1 MRIVISIF
9 ILLSSLALHAQTDST
24 HTYYNIVGVKEAKGH
39 FVDNV
44 REGDYE
50 YFDKAGHVVQKESYV
65 HGALLY
71 SVYYDTT
78 GKVKSEGGFKN
89 GKFDGRWTF
98 YYEDGTLQK
107 RGNYVDG
114 KLEGVWEFFD
124 MNGYRFSCILYQNDK
139 RIKQVF
145 VAPDNNKPNQ

>member
-1 MRIVISIF
+1 MHIVLATF
-9 ILLSSLALHAQTDST
+9 IIMSVFTVNAQTDST

-50 YFDKAGHVVQKESYV
+50 YFDKEGRLTQKESYV
-65 HGALLY
+65 HGVLLY
-71 SVYYDTT
+71 SVYYAD
-78 GKVKSEGGFKN
+78 GKPRSDGGFKN

-107 RGNYVDG
+107 RGNYSDG

-124 MNGYRFSCILYQNDK
+124 TNGYRFSCILYKNDEK
-139 RIKQVF
+139 IKQVF
-145 VAPDNNKPNQ
+145 VAPDVK